1 MVGETPNAPGV
12 NTQASCP
19 NPAPAGL
26 PGGSALACQLRAG
39 HLAGSSALPGT
50 ARSRLPL
57 DAVYVHQLL
66 RPRPGRS
73 PQPWDHP
80 TATCSQHGPPPPNW
94 ATHPCASPPR
104 TLPPPQL
111 SPRSTWQE
119 TRARGI
125 LPGALPGPPRP
136 GLGGPLPPHLLL
148 PPGPSGSGV
157 SPIPVPFSPS
167 KSHHPIWFGVLERPA
182 SSLVWDLCPQP
193 HTVSTRSPQGQW
205 QPPPSRG
212 HASRRQPVS
221 GLASAGLARA
231 RVTHAHPANEGMMG
245 KGGAAPTGL

>member
-26 PGGSALACQLRAG
+26 PGSSALACQRGTSLVAQLCPAQHGAASRWT
-39 HLAGSSALPGT
+39 LSTSTSCSSHDLEGAPNLGIT
-50 ARSRLPL
+50 
-57 DAVYVHQLL
+57 
-66 RPRPGRS
+66 PRPPAASTAPHLQTGPHTRVPLHPDPSLLPRRDPAPRGRKPEPVAS
-73 PQPWDHP
+73 RR
-80 TATCSQHGPPPPNW
+80 GP
-94 ATHPCASPPR
+94 S
-104 TLPPPQL
+104 
-111 SPRSTWQE
+111 
-119 TRARGI
+119 RG
-125 LPGALPGPPRP
+125 LPGPA
-136 GLGGPLPPHLLL
+136 LGGPLPPHLLL
-148 PPGPSGSGV
+148 LLGPSGLGV

-167 KSHHPIWFGVLERPA
+167 KSHHPIWFGVLVCPA
-182 SSLVWDLCPQP
+182 SSVVWDLCPQP

-212 HASRRQPVS
+212 HASRRQRVS
-221 GLASAGLARA
+221 GLASAGLACA